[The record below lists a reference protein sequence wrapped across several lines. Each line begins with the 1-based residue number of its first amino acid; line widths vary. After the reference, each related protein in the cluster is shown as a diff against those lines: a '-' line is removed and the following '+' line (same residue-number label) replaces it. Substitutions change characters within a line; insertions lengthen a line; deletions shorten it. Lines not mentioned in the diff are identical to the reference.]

1 MRLPVLALLVVPVA
15 AAALMLAV
23 AGPAGD
29 AINDS
34 VVILFGAPAAV
45 SALATFLLARGRDR
59 APGAAG
65 GWALASAVAAALCF
79 AALFVALVIA
89 ACAVDTDSCS

>member
-29 AINDS
+29 TVNDS
-34 VVILFGAPAAV
+34 VVILFGAPAAT

-59 APGAAG
+59 TPGAAG
-65 GWALASAVAAALCF
+65 GWALASAVAAALFF
-79 AALFVALVIA
+79 AALFVTLVIA
-89 ACAVDTDSCS
+89 ACAIDTGSCS